1 MMKIYKTSER
11 ILSTFYFILLIIFI
25 LISIYNFLRIGAL
38 EDRIYQ
44 LNQKIDHP
52 DTQVIPTR

>member
-11 ILSTFYFILLIIFI
+11 ILSTFYLILLIIFI